1 VSASLE
7 PTSELSTGEGYRTY
21 DASVTDRLLIVED
34 DPAIGRNL
42 SRMLNAEGYDCQLVT
57 TVAEA
62 RAVETAPDLAIM
74 DLGLPDGDGLDLAR
88 ELLIDWPT
96 LPIIMLTARAE
107 ELDIVIGLDAGAID
121 YMTKP
126 FRLAE
131 LLARVRAQLRK
142 PEGGGARREI
152 RDGSLLVQL
161 DARRVF
167 LDGEEIEMRAREFDL
182 MIALLQNRGAVVS
195 REDLMSRV
203 WDEHWFG
210 STKTLD
216 VHIAAVRRR
225 LGERA
230 DQESRIATIR
240 GVGYRWN
247 DAVGSD

>member
-1 VSASLE
+1 MRDADAR
-7 PTSELSTGEGYRTY
+7 PPGEWPSY

-42 SRMLNAEGYDCQLVT
+42 TRMLPAEGYECQLVT
-57 TVAEA
+57 TVADA
-62 RAVETAPDLAIM
+62 RAVDDAPDLAIM

-131 LLARVRAQLRK
+131 LLARVRAQLRR
-142 PEGGGARREI
+142 PDGGGARREI
-152 RDGSLLVQL
+152 HDGSLVVQL

-167 LDGEEIEMRAREFDL
+167 LDGNEIEMRAREFDL

-195 REDLMSRV
+195 REELMSRV

-230 DQESRIATIR
+230 DQESRISTIR

-247 DAVGSD
+247 LADGSD

>member
-1 VSASLE
+1 MRDADAR
-7 PTSELSTGEGYRTY
+7 PPGECPSY

-42 SRMLNAEGYDCQLVT
+42 TRMLTAEGYECQLVT
-57 TVAEA
+57 TVADA
-62 RAVETAPDLAIM
+62 RAVDDAPDLAIM

-131 LLARVRAQLRK
+131 LLARVRAQLRR
-142 PEGGGARREI
+142 PDGGGARREI
-152 RDGSLLVQL
+152 HDGSLVVQL

-167 LDGEEIEMRAREFDL
+167 LDGNEIEMRAREFDL

-195 REDLMSRV
+195 REELMSRV

-230 DQESRIATIR
+230 DQESRISTIR

-247 DAVGSD
+247 LADGSD